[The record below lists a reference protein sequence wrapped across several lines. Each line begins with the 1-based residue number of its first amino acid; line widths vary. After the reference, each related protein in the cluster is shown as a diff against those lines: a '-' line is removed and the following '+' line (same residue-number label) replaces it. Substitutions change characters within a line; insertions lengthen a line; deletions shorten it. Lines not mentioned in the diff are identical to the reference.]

1 MMVMMMVIT
10 LHYTDKL
17 FNGHEYHYTAQ
28 HVQTNKHFS
37 VVVMGVLMASAVSS
51 VFVTVVMVTVSLT
64 VVGVVM
70 GVKCMRNQVQERITQ
85 QSSGCKAEEH
95 LKQR

>member
-1 MMVMMMVIT
+1 MVMMMTIPF
-10 LHYTDKL
+10 HYTNKL

-37 VVVMGVLMASAVSS
+37 AMVMDVVVASAVSA
-51 VFVTVVMVTVSLT
+51 VVMTVVMVTMFLA

-70 GVKCMRNQVQERITQ
+70 GVKCMSNQVQERIAQ

-95 LKQR
+95 FEQR